1 MVYRQVSIGFSRGA
15 LLLLAVSSA
24 FGEARCTAQ
33 VAQQPAATVWNS
45 LTSTSL
51 QASGRILN
59 QTSFGPTAYNIWH
72 VEQEGVSAYVDEQ
85 LNEPAFLMPAVV
97 APSEYHS
104 GDCNGWGCIS
114 EALWYQDVLF
124 GQDQLRQRVAF
135 ALSKLFVVSTIEVD
149 PRYLPAYLNILSNDA
164 FGNWRTLMQDVATS
178 SAMGL
183 YLNMANSLAP
193 TAGSHA
199 DENFARENMQLFNIG
214 EVALNEDGSVKLDA
228 NGNTIPNY
236 TPAVI
241 QGFARAFTGYTL
253 ANGDCSAPKNL
264 LYFSWGYANGAGC
277 PMVPLARYHNTTE
290 KTLLRGVILPAG
302 QGAAA
307 DVTAALSN
315 IFDDPSLPPFVSR
328 RLIQNLVES
337 NPSPAYISRIAAVFI
352 DDGHGVRGNL
362 KAVIRAILL
371 DPEARAEDA
380 GGTPNPDTGMMR
392 DPVLVYTSILRTLGA
407 TQNLPQPYYSVY
419 QQTFDSWLNGAGEDP
434 HAAPSVFSFYS
445 PSYTVNEGT
454 LYAPEFQLENSYS
467 LSALM
472 LNTQDLVDNHFKLW
486 TANEFSIDL
495 SATSPLGIIAATQG
509 APGLVSALDA
519 LLLHGTMTPNMAS
532 CLTTAITGEDPA
544 KMVRNAV
551 YLIVTSPQYRIII

>member
-24 FGEARCTAQ
+24 LGEARCTAQ

-371 DPEARAEDA
+371 DPEARAEDV
-380 GGTPNPDTGMMR
+380 GGTPNPDTGVMR
-392 DPVLVYTSILRTLGA
+392 DPVLVYTSILRTLGGHTKSA
-407 TQNLPQPYYSVY
+407 PALLLRLSANLRLMAQRCRRGP
-419 QQTFDSWLNGAGEDP
+419 TCGAKRVQFLLTKLHG
-434 HAAPSVFSFYS
+434 
-445 PSYTVNEGT
+445 NEGT

-495 SATSPLGIIAATQG
+495 SATSPLGIIATTQG